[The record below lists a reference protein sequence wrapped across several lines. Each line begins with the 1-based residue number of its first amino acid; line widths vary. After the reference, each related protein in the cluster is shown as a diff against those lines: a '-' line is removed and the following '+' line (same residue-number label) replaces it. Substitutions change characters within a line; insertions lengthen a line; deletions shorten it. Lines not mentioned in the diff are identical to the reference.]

1 MPRLSRLLGLAGLI
15 TATLGASWTAPSLAG
30 EKLTQARIANLR
42 NQVNLLNAD
51 RSSQPAQLQ
60 DLLTPGKGLSTGA
73 ASLAELRFNDGSLA
87 RVGSQAVFWFV
98 PNTRDLQ
105 LSNGTALMLIPP
117 GQGRTRVRTP
127 NVVAGIEGSALVV
140 RFNPETET
148 TSVISLT
155 DSGIQVCM
163 TASGDCQVLEGGQ
176 VAAVDADGLQ
186 VYQLDLETFYA
197 TSGLVEGLDLDVPP
211 TPEEL
216 ATDPLAAVREET
228 TAVLENLTPLLP
240 DRIVINPASFGP
252 PAAPPADAP
261 ALGLLDPR
269 VSFFLFPDQSGGE
282 DVLEALNLVNVNL
295 AGRALLDLEGLQI
308 TEDGLVG
315 FNGRTLFELGEI
327 QGQGAFVVTDPTIV
341 TDPTEEPDLG
351 PEQPFCPPGF
361 EIATGKNPNNPN
373 IGRGFDRAAPI
384 NCL

>member
-1 MPRLSRLLGLAGLI
+1 M
-15 TATLGASWTAPSLAG
+15 
-30 EKLTQARIANLR
+30 
-42 NQVNLLNAD
+42 
-51 RSSQPAQLQ
+51 
-60 DLLTPGKGLSTGA
+60 
-73 ASLAELRFNDGSLA
+73 AELRFNDGSLA

-211 TPEEL
+211 PPEEL

-228 TAVLENLTPLLP
+228 TAVLE
-240 DRIVINPASFGP
+240 
-252 PAAPPADAP
+252 
-261 ALGLLDPR
+261 
-269 VSFFLFPDQSGGE
+269 
-282 DVLEALNLVNVNL
+282 
-295 AGRALLDLEGLQI
+295 
-308 TEDGLVG
+308 
-315 FNGRTLFELGEI
+315 
-327 QGQGAFVVTDPTIV
+327 
-341 TDPTEEPDLG
+341 
-351 PEQPFCPPGF
+351 
-361 EIATGKNPNNPN
+361 
-373 IGRGFDRAAPI
+373 
-384 NCL
+384 